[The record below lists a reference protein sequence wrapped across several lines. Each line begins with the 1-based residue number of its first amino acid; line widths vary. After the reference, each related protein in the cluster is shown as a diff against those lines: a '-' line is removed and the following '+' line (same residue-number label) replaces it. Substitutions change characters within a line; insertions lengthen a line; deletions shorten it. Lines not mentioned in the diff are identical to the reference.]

1 MSQKLPVDGFEW
13 VENTS
18 QFNQDVIKSYNEKSD
33 AGYFLE
39 VDVQYPEKLH
49 DLHNDLD
56 FYLKECRLKK
66 SKNLLLIYMINWICY
81 SQKNLKQA
89 LHNGLILRKVYRVI
103 RFNQKIW
110 LKPKWILSWEKKKD
124 FEKDFSSS

>member
-18 QFNQDVIKSYNEKSD
+18 QFNQDVIKNYNEKSD
-33 AGYFLE
+33 AEYFLK

-49 DLHNDLD
+49 DLHNNLD

-66 SKNLLLIYMINWICY
+66 SKNLLLIYVIN
-81 SQKNLKQA
+81 
-89 LHNGLILRKVYRVI
+89 
-103 RFNQKIW
+103 
-110 LKPKWILSWEKKKD
+110 
-124 FEKDFSSS
+124 